1 MKKILMLLLVAIIVL
16 MCCACSGE
24 KVKKLPADSNSSSDI
39 VSNVDNGSEDSSSEN
54 KELVLKHD
62 ADYVLV
68 AKKSREIEISSTDDF
83 VKYSVGYIDETDSM
97 AYALY
102 YDFKET
108 VMYNAANDAQAGL
121 SGDID
126 TVIISRSAINDD
138 CEIIWDFATK

>member
-16 MCCACSGE
+16 MCCACSGK

-97 AYALY
+97 VYALY

-126 TVIISRSAINDD
+126 TVNISRSAINDD

>member
-68 AKKSREIEISSTDDF
+68 AKKSRKIEISSTDDF
-83 VKYSVGYIDETDSM
+83 VKDSVGYIDETDSM
-97 AYALY
+97 AYA
-102 YDFKET
+102 
-108 VMYNAANDAQAGL
+108 
-121 SGDID
+121 
-126 TVIISRSAINDD
+126 
-138 CEIIWDFATK
+138 